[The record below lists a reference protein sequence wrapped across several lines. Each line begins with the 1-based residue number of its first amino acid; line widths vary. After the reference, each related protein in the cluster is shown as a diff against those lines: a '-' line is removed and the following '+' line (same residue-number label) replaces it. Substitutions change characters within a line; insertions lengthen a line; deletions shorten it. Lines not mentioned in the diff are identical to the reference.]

1 MADMYKSAES
11 FLNKNSIL
19 YAGLLQVIQR
29 ETAEILEASEDGVF
43 LRDTVSDCFMLA
55 ADNIRLG
62 EQWLKAHGNRRYP
75 LLLLFQKEL
84 VRFAEAYCRLSPM
97 MECFQAVY
105 IKEKLPARRGNL
117 TIRPADIG
125 DFSFVSSHYGM
136 VSAEELTKIIRRG
149 RLFIGS
155 HDGKPVGFIG
165 EHLEGSMGLLEI
177 LPGYRGKGYGTELE
191 SFMICHMLE
200 KGQRPFCQIE
210 TDNSNSMRLQ
220 RKLGLTISEERMY
233 WME

>member
-11 FLNKNSIL
+11 YLNKNSIL

-62 EQWLKAHGNRRYP
+62 EQWLKAHGNRGYP

-84 VRFAEAYCRLSPM
+84 VRFAGAYCRLSPM

-105 IKEKLPARRGNL
+105 TKEKSPVRRGNL

-125 DFSFVSSHYGM
+125 DFPFVSSHLWDG
-136 VSAEELTKIIRRG
+136 ERG
-149 RLFIGS
+149 GINKN
-155 HDGKPVGFIG
+155 HP
-165 EHLEGSMGLLEI
+165 
-177 LPGYRGKGYGTELE
+177 PGPAFYR
-191 SFMICHMLE
+191 I
-200 KGQRPFCQIE
+200 P
-210 TDNSNSMRLQ
+210 
-220 RKLGLTISEERMY
+220 
-233 WME
+233 